1 MANTIKTSQG
11 IEVYESKIH
20 ELVDEYI
27 SDLDNPDDIK
37 TNRGL
42 FTGMIKYLYMQYFKH
57 NSLDY
62 NDIELLDNIFNIY
75 TSLCY
80 RYGKRPTLLNFSIM
94 IGISMD
100 TLNSWKREETR
111 GYIYFDSMGDR
122 IYDFP
127 AWRLHHPNEDYRQ
140 EISSSHSET
149 VKKWLKECESTLV
162 DGAIESNSIGCIFAL
177 KANYGYVETAQRIEI
192 STKDQVKSVDQIV
205 AEHAPELLQDSGQ
218 LELPDGDF

>member
-1 MANTIKTSQG
+1 MSNTIKTSQG
-11 IEVYESKIH
+11 IEVYESKIY

-37 TNRGL
+37 TNRSL
-42 FTGMIKYLYMQYFKH
+42 FTGMVKYLYMQYFK
-57 NSLDY
+57 STSIDY
-62 NDIELLDNIFNIY
+62 DDIDLLDSIFNIY

-80 RYGKRPTLLNFSIM
+80 KYSKRPTLLNFSIM

-100 TLNSWKREETR
+100 TLNTWKTGEYR
-111 GYIYFDSMGDR
+111 GGVGSR
-122 IYDFP
+122 
-127 AWRLHHPNEDYRQ
+127 
-140 EISSSHSET
+140 HSET

-162 DGAIESNSIGCIFAL
+162 DGAIENNSIGCIFAL

-192 STKDQVKSVDQIV
+192 STKDQSKSIEQIA

-218 LELPDGDF
+218 LELPDGEF

>member
-1 MANTIKTSQG
+1 MANTIKVSES
-11 IEVYESKIH
+11 IEVYESKIF

-37 TNRGL
+37 TNRSL
-42 FTGMIKYLYMQYFKH
+42 FTGMVKYLYMQYFK
-57 NSLDY
+57 NTSIDY
-62 NDIELLDNIFNIY
+62 DDIDLLDSIFNIY

-80 RYGKRPTLLNFSIM
+80 KYSKRPTLLNFSIM

-111 GYIYFDSMGDR
+111 GFIYFDDKGDR
-122 IYDFP
+122 IYDLP

-162 DGAIESNSIGCIFAL
+162 DGAIENNSIGCIFAL

-205 AEHAPELLQDSGQ
+205 AEHAPELLQDNGQ
-218 LELPDGDF
+218 LELPDAEF